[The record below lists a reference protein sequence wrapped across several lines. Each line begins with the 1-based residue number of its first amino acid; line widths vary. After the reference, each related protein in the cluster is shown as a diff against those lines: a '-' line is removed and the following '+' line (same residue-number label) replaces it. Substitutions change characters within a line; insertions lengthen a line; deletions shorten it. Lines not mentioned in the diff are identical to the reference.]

1 MTEGLI
7 VFATFIAGLL
17 LADPFFAGGLTKAT
31 FAKAV
36 VYALGFGTLGF
47 HCLARAAI
55 SPERFSAAT
64 REVWA
69 AWWPLVLLSIF
80 VIVGSAYA
88 RAVDDIKESFLNVGL
103 GMLFLP
109 LFALSV
115 RSSDHP
121 LGFMKWLAAMFI
133 LMALTVLP
141 ILVSGIRIFHELMFL
156 FAPIGAYLV
165 LAPRFSSWRM
175 ALGLAL
181 IGVCLLSFK
190 NTTFLL
196 VLLSLLACV
205 GVWLVRISKLH
216 DRLAVVFGALVMVP
230 VSLVG
235 LFFAAMAWVR
245 HRDSLPPGNV
255 AYRLEMYEIAWRK
268 FLESPVWGSGF
279 TDSSVV
285 YFQLYKVLQDT
296 QYLPTHSDPLD
307 LLANGGVIAAVLW
320 LLVVKRQFVIAWFA
334 GRELAVRPS
343 GVDLTRHRWLAVLG
357 LMQIGA
363 VITCSFNPIMISPVY
378 AYWIWGSAGVMWAL
392 HQDIVALPLP
402 VKLTQYAL
410 TKQTA
415 LR

>member
-17 LADPFFAGGLTKAT
+17 LADPFYAGGLTKAT
-31 FAKAV
+31 FAKGV
-36 VYALGFGTLGF
+36 VYSFGFGTLGF

-55 SPERFSAAT
+55 SPERFSVAW

-69 AWWPLVLLSIF
+69 AWWPLILLSLF
-80 VIVGSAYA
+80 VTAGSVYA

-103 GMLFLP
+103 GMIFLP

-121 LGFMKWLAAMFI
+121 VTFMKWLAAMFI
-133 LMALTVLP
+133 LMALTVLS

-156 FAPIGAYLV
+156 FVPLGAYLV
-165 LAPRFSSWRM
+165 LAPRFSVWRM
-175 ALGLAL
+175 VLGLAV

-196 VLLSLLACV
+196 VLFTLFACI
-205 GVWLVRISKLH
+205 GVWLARVVRIK
-216 DRLAVVFGALVMVP
+216 DRLAVVLGALIVVP
-230 VSLVG
+230 ASLVG
-235 LFFAAMAWVR
+235 FFFAAQAWTL
-245 HRDSLPPGNV
+245 HRDALPSGNV
-255 AYRLEMYEIAWRK
+255 EYRLEMYEIAWRK
-268 FLESPVWGSGF
+268 FLESPLWGNAF

-285 YFQLYKVLQDT
+285 YFQLYKVLQET

-320 LLVVKRQFVIAWFA
+320 LLVVKRQFFIAWFA
-334 GRELAVRPS
+334 GRELAACPS
-343 GVDLTRHRWLAVLG
+343 GVDLTRHRWLAMLALV
-357 LMQIGA
+357 QIGA
-363 VITCSFNPIMISPVY
+363 VITCAFNPILISPVY
-378 AYWIWGSAGVMWAL
+378 AFWIWGSAGVMWAL
-392 HQDIVALPLP
+392 YQEIVAPPLP

-410 TKQTA
+410 MQQTA